1 MKKPFTPEFLPISIT
16 AEDHVKL
23 LRLTIRANEAL
34 QKLYRKIERV
44 PVGKDLFL
52 SFSLMESIQS
62 TRIEGTQATFDE
74 VLESNIKQ
82 KTSPDIIEV
91 NNYFR
96 AIQYGVSEIVEN
108 ENPIST
114 RMIRQLHQ
122 LVLENSRGANRA
134 PGEFRRTQNWIGSDP
149 NDIKTAS
156 YIPPIAVEIPNL
168 MGNLEKF
175 INENEDFEPLIAA
188 GILHAQFETIH
199 PFLDGNGRVGRLLI
213 LLYLLKK
220 QVCGNHIIFVS
231 EELEKSKYKYYSLL
245 NGLRQEEPKWID
257 WLTFFIE
264 SIEKQAQ
271 KYLEKVNQVEG
282 LVDKFLDDPVRKS
295 TAGMRVLYYCFEEPI
310 TTSTKISE
318 KSGLSIT
325 TVNTWLKYF
334 VEKNMLYTDGKK
346 RHVVYLFYELLDI
359 IR

>member
-1 MKKPFTPEFLPISIT
+1 M
-16 AEDHVKL
+16 
-23 LRLTIRANEAL
+23 
-34 QKLYRKIERV
+34 
-44 PVGKDLFL
+44 
-52 SFSLMESIQS
+52 
-62 TRIEGTQATFDE
+62 
-74 VLESNIKQ
+74 
-82 KTSPDIIEV
+82 
-91 NNYFR
+91 
-96 AIQYGVSEIVEN
+96 
-108 ENPIST
+108 
-114 RMIRQLHQ
+114 
-122 LVLENSRGANRA
+122 
-134 PGEFRRTQNWIGSDP
+134 
-149 NDIKTAS
+149 
-156 YIPPIAVEIPNL
+156 
-168 MGNLEKF
+168 
-175 INENEDFEPLIAA
+175 
-188 GILHAQFETIH
+188 
-199 PFLDGNGRVGRLLI
+199 
-213 LLYLLKK
+213 
-220 QVCGNHIIFVS
+220 
-231 EELEKSKYKYYSLL
+231 L

-346 RHVVYLFYELLDI
+346 RHVVYHFYELLDI